1 LPRSLAGD
9 GVRDEHTL
17 GRDHGPHLLE
27 VRPVTRGKAR
37 LALVKDTFS
46 PGSIFERGEAV
57 PDEEDAPRVFSLI
70 IWTADIHRA
79 RFDSSHIVRVVEYV
93 PWKPAIVARPS
104 MMNPEVEDPGESF
117 AVYRLAAF
125 EQSARTEIR
134 RVKFRVDGRAK
145 GGRGRGKFLI
155 TAVAISKVVGVE
167 ERGLH
172 LGDIG
177 RPGRKVKAG
186 GRQIGAVTSARQWG
200 VHGQVWVTAGAK
212 YITRRG
218 DLAFFLTTLDNVSHG
233 IAGFG
238 NIGSHNPLHVLAGG
252 DQRCGADSGI
262 HLGRG
267 EGT

>member
-1 LPRSLAGD
+1 
-9 GVRDEHTL
+9 
-17 GRDHGPHLLE
+17 
-27 VRPVTRGKAR
+27 
-37 LALVKDTFS
+37 
-46 PGSIFERGEAV
+46 
-57 PDEEDAPRVFSLI
+57 
-70 IWTADIHRA
+70 
-79 RFDSSHIVRVVEYV
+79 
-93 PWKPAIVARPS
+93 

-155 TAVAISKVVGVE
+155 TAVAVSKVVGVE

-200 VHGQVWVTAGAK
+200 AHGQV
-212 YITRRG
+212 
-218 DLAFFLTTLDNVSHG
+218 
-233 IAGFG
+233 
-238 NIGSHNPLHVLAGG
+238 
-252 DQRCGADSGI
+252 
-262 HLGRG
+262 
-267 EGT
+267 